1 MKENIE
7 LIDWALV
14 NVIIAAADTMIL
26 TVQSDS
32 KLIKFENDLPYELND
47 LQARIAEFQETGVLD
62 VNKLRVNIS
71 SVLTAMNGSLVE

>member
-32 KLIKFENDLPYELND
+32 KLIKFENDLPYELSD
-47 LQARIAEFQETGVLD
+47 LRARIAEFQETEVLD
-62 VNKLRVNIS
+62 VNRLRTNIS
-71 SVLTAMNGSLVE
+71 SVLTAMSGSLVE